1 MPHVLLI
8 EDDARIR
15 EIVERG
21 LGSRGLVVTSA
32 EDGPTGLDLARKLEV
47 DVVLLDLMLPGMSGL
62 EVLEEIRLA
71 KPRLPVVALTALD
84 DTRSKV
90 AGLDAGADDYLTKPF
105 SLEELAARVRARLRA
120 KEDAGAL
127 KAGPLTVD
135 PVAHRAVLNGREVPL
150 SARELALLA
159 AFVRHTGQVLSRSQL
174 LDMVWDLDFDP
185 GSNVVEVYVAAD
197 GLPLLGAGRGAGP
210 SPVRAAAVV
219 LGGSL
224 LFFLAVLTGA
234 GRHGAVPVPT
244 AIALGV
250 PASQRR
256 PRPVHRRH
264 PARPGPPPGL
274 RAAPGRARRRLRR

>member
-21 LGSRGLVVTSA
+21 LGSREFVVTSA
-32 EDGPTGLDLARKLEV
+32 EDGPTGLELARKLDV
-47 DVVLLDLMLPGMSGL
+47 DVVLLDLMLPGLSGL
-62 EVLEEIRLA
+62 EVLEGIRLA

-105 SLEELAARVRARLRA
+105 SLEELAARVRARLRSR
-120 KEDAGAL
+120 EDAGAL

-159 AFVRHTGQVLSRSQL
+159 AFIRHTGQVLSRSQL
-174 LDMVWDLDFDP
+174 LDMVWDLNFDP
-185 GSNVVEVYVAAD
+185 GSNVVEVYVAA
-197 GLPLLGAGRGAGP
+197 LRRKLGAEWIDTVRGMGYRFAA
-210 SPVRAAAVV
+210 PVE
-219 LGGSL
+219 
-224 LFFLAVLTGA
+224 
-234 GRHGAVPVPT
+234 
-244 AIALGV
+244 
-250 PASQRR
+250 
-256 PRPVHRRH
+256 
-264 PARPGPPPGL
+264 PGPVETP
-274 RAAPGRARRRLRR
+274 AETTA